1 MPADPSSEEA
11 AISEAL
17 RGLRDEVRSRPPSR
31 GLSAE
36 EARARRLA
44 ARDQAELHWAVTAER
59 PFLRAPGTAGR
70 VRGAAT
76 APMKRAVRGLVRWY
90 LEPALKEQ
98 RRFNAAILELVDD
111 LAARTAALEDQR
123 ERGGREG
130 EA

>member
-1 MPADPSSEEA
+1 MPVDPSASEEA
-11 AISEAL
+11 AIAEAL
-17 RGLRDEVRSRPPSR
+17 TNLRDEVRSRPPSR

-70 VRGAAT
+70 VRAAAGA
-76 APMKRAVRGLVRWY
+76 PLKHAVRRLVRWY
-90 LEPALKEQ
+90 MEPALEEQ

-111 LAARTAALEDQR
+111 LTERTAALEDRR
-123 ERGGREG
+123 ERGDRD
-130 EA
+130 A